1 VILAPDPKWSIVLF
15 DWFAANIGELI
26 IKGMASSMTAKCSNL
41 NINKMIDGASYAGK
55 KANMSYFLKI

>member
-15 DWFAANIGELI
+15 DWFAANIGEFI

-55 KANMSYFLKI
+55 KS